1 VCGANKNK
9 RGATFAQRSRI
20 IPRTLP
26 PTHTPVKAVIFTVFA
41 MMAQEPRSLKS
52 HHPDR
57 SAGSIALP
65 RDAGAM
71 GISCSLATRLGLP
84 PQKSVIPG
92 VAGVLI
98 YKKK

>member
-1 VCGANKNK
+1 MIFLDQDPHRAC
-9 RGATFAQRSRI
+9 RGQR
-20 IPRTLP
+20 PHKWTDDTDP
-26 PTHTPVKAVIFTVFA
+26 
-41 MMAQEPRSLKS
+41 
-52 HHPDR
+52 PDR
-57 SAGSIALP
+57 IGNAPAPPASGGVKYL
-65 RDAGAM
+65 RCVNCGAGAM